1 MLLNLPENAWR
12 SIAIHLPTPDI
23 LSFLSVHKNINNHL
37 AKSSPSFWKQLSA
50 IHRDEDIDTSTNNAS
65 STTTIATTDIQDA
78 RNEFML
84 QAYKSAL
91 PKVKWIPLDINNT
104 FPVSAREGHISCVL
118 NSPDNYKSLV
128 ITGGFTDDE
137 GITVLSLP
145 SGYKSHTKTW
155 GWSRLMPERGC
166 GTSFV
171 YGASLTALP
180 PIDNTANNPNV
191 HIAKAVRFGGF
202 AGGGYSQETNEVW
215 VLTIRDEEHSDG
227 MLSQTVS
234 WERITTKGDPVSARA
249 YHTAT
254 LINDRYLVV
263 IGGMTER
270 GSIIEEAMLDTHSW
284 TWIDIQLACQGV
296 PCPNGRHGHSVV
308 HDKRRDRL
316 VMFGGG
322 SGTDLLRSGVDN
334 DQVWEL
340 NLNGMEIPY
349 VFDDDDMWKW
359 NKLHGDDIASDEDD
373 SSNDDNDDEEYRE
386 DDSNEEEEADAKE
399 GRNGDDEEDS
409 TSSNINDTITAN
421 RLLSPTESLCLGRCH
436 NGMKIAPDT
445 VLFMFGSGHPNT
457 NGVLGYDLSTD
468 SFIRPTVNGPLP
480 MPRFTGVASFLDIE
494 GYVFVHGGYS
504 TGAGAIKDIYLLDLA
519 PHLNRNFTSLDVDT
533 NRRSNRAVES
543 SDRDEIADRLEG
555 GGSNAILSRI
565 LMQNLLGMID
575 ADELQEMIA
584 RGGV

>member
-12 SIAIHLPTPDI
+12 SIAIHLPPQDI

-37 AKSSPSFWKQLSA
+37 AKSSPSFWKQLLA
-50 IHRDEDIDTSTNNAS
+50 IHRDEDIDTSSSSSNNDTS
-65 STTTIATTDIQDA
+65 PNTATTDIQDA

-118 NSPDNYKSLV
+118 NGPDNYKSLV

-137 GITVLSLP
+137 GIIVLSLP

-180 PIDNTANNPNV
+180 PINNTANNPNV

-227 MLSQTVS
+227 MLSQTAS
-234 WERITTKGDPVSARA
+234 WERITTKGMARPRA

-254 LINDRYLVV
+254 LLHDRYLVV
-263 IGGMTER
+263 IGGMTES
-270 GSIIEEAMLDTHSW
+270 GSIIEEAILDTHTW
-284 TWIDIQLACQGV
+284 TWIDLTLACKGE
-296 PCPNGRHGHSVV
+296 PRGRHGHSVV
-308 HDKRRDRL
+308 HDTRRDRL

-322 SGTDLLRSGVDN
+322 SGTDLLRSGSDN
-334 DQVWEL
+334 NEVWEL
-340 NLNGMEIPY
+340 KMNGIEIPRQL
-349 VFDDDDMWKW
+349 VNDKMWEW
-359 NKLHGDDIASDEDD
+359 HKLHGDDTSSDEDD
-373 SSNDDNDDEEYRE
+373 SSIDDDEEYRG
-386 DDSNEEEEADAKE
+386 DDSNEEEEEEEADAKE
-399 GRNGDDEEDS
+399 GGGGDDEEDS
-409 TSSNINDTITAN
+409 TSSNDTTVAN
-421 RLLSPTESLCLGRCH
+421 RLLPTESLCLGRCH

-457 NGVLGYDLSTD
+457 NGVLGYNLSTD
-468 SFIRPTVNGPLP
+468 SFIRPTISGPLP

-504 TGAGAIKDIYLLDLA
+504 TGAGAIKDLFLLDLA

-533 NRRSNRAVES
+533 NRRSNRAVEVES
-543 SDRDEIADRLEG
+543 SDRDEIADRIQ
-555 GGSNAILSRI
+555 GGSNAMSRL

-575 ADELQEMIA
+575 AEELQEMIA

>member
-1 MLLNLPENAWR
+1 MLLNLPEDAWR

-37 AKSSPSFWKQLSA
+37 AKSSPSFWKQLLA
-50 IHRDEDIDTSTNNAS
+50 IHRDVND
-65 STTTIATTDIQDA
+65 TTTNTTTDIQDA

-118 NSPDNYKSLV
+118 NGPDNYKSLV
-128 ITGGFTDDE
+128 LTGGFTDDE

-180 PIDNTANNPNV
+180 PIDNTANPNV

-227 MLSQTVS
+227 MLSQTAS
-234 WERITTKGDPVSARA
+234 WERIRTSGDPVSGRA

-270 GSIIEEAMLDTHSW
+270 GSVIEEFMLDTHTW
-284 TWIDIQLACQGV
+284 TWIDLTLACKGA
-296 PCPNGRHGHSVV
+296 PRGRHGHSVV
-308 HDKRRDRL
+308 HDTRRDRL

-340 NLNGMEIPY
+340 NLNDMEIPY

-359 NKLHGDDIASDEDD
+359 NKLHGDDTSGDDED
-373 SSNDDNDDEEYRE
+373 SSIDDDEEYRE

-409 TSSNINDTITAN
+409 TSSNINDTATRI
-421 RLLSPTESLCLGRCH
+421 SPTESLCLGRCH

-468 SFIRPTVNGPLP
+468 SFITPAVSGPLP
-480 MPRFTGVASFLDIE
+480 MPRFTGVASFLDTE

-504 TGAGAIKDIYLLDLA
+504 TGAGAIKDLYLLDLA
-519 PHLNRNFTSLDVDT
+519 PHLNRSFTSLDVDT

-543 SDRDEIADRLEG
+543 SDTEDEIADRIE
-555 GGSNAILSRI
+555 GGSNAMSRL

-575 ADELQEMIA
+575 AEELQEMIL

>member
-1 MLLNLPENAWR
+1 
-12 SIAIHLPTPDI
+12 
-23 LSFLSVHKNINNHL
+23 VHKNINNHL
-37 AKSSPSFWKQLSA
+37 AKSSPSFWKQLLA
-50 IHRDEDIDTSTNNAS
+50 IHRDEDIDTSANNT
-65 STTTIATTDIQDA
+65 STTTTDIQDA

-118 NSPDNYKSLV
+118 TGPDNYKSLV

-145 SGYKSHTKTW
+145 SGYKSHTKSW

-180 PIDNTANNPNV
+180 PIDNTDNPNV
-191 HIAKAVRFGGF
+191 HIVKAVRFGGF

-215 VLTIRDEEHSDG
+215 VLTIRDEEHTDG
-227 MLSQTVS
+227 MLSQTAS
-234 WERITTKGDPVSARA
+234 WERIRTKGMVRPRA

-263 IGGMTER
+263 IGGMTEQ
-270 GSIIEEAMLDTHSW
+270 GSILEESILDTHTW
-284 TWIDIQLACQGV
+284 TWIDLILVCQEA
-296 PCPNGRHGHSVV
+296 PSGRHGHSVV
-308 HDKRRDRL
+308 HDKRRDRFVL
-316 VMFGGG
+316 FGGG
-322 SGTDLLRSGVDN
+322 NGIDLLRSGYDN
-334 DQVWEL
+334 NEIWEL
-340 NLNGMEIPY
+340 KMNRIEIPSPL
-349 VFDDDDMWKW
+349 VKDEMWQW
-359 NKLHGDDIASDEDD
+359 HKLHGDDVYGD
-373 SSNDDNDDEEYRE
+373 SSDDDDDDNDNDEDYRE
-386 DDSNEEEEADAKE
+386 DDSNEEEEEADAE
-399 GRNGDDEEDS
+399 GRGGGDEDS
-409 TSSNINDTITAN
+409 TINDTTTAT
-421 RLLSPTESLCLGRCH
+421 RLSPTESLCLGRCH

-445 VLFMFGSGHPNT
+445 VLFTFGSGHPNT
-457 NGVLGYDLSTD
+457 NGIIGYDLSTD
-468 SFIRPTVNGPLP
+468 SFIRPAVSGPLP
-480 MPRFTGVASFLDIE
+480 MPRFTGVASFLDTE

-555 GGSNAILSRI
+555 GGNAILSRL